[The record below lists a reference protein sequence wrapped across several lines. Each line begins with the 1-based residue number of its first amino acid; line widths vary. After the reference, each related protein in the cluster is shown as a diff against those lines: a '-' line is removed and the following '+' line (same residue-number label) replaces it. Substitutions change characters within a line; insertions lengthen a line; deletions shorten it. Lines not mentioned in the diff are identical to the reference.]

1 MENNMTLD
9 EAWELIERL
18 NGEAYDY
25 AATFW
30 RQADLYDDEEMRENA
45 SAIQQEHFRELF
57 DALEPAVWI
66 EVRKFGNVDE
76 DFKEQFSTYHG

>member
-1 MENNMTLD
+1 MTLD
-9 EAWELIERL
+9 EAWELIEKL
-18 NGEAYDY
+18 NEEAHDY
-25 AATFW
+25 AATYW

-57 DALEPAVWI
+57 DALDADVWI
-66 EVRKFGNVDE
+66 AVHKISRTNE

>member
-1 MENNMTLD
+1 MTLD
-9 EAWELIERL
+9 QAWELIEKL
-18 NGEAYDY
+18 NEEAHDY
-25 AATFW
+25 AATYW

-66 EVRKFGNVDE
+66 EVLKFGNVDE